1 MTVKMEATT
10 EEKQAISHKGEN
22 RKDYTMQ
29 FKKKKKTVQ
38 CEDDTNVTEVVKRF
52 KVEQKK
58 KM

>member
-29 FKKKKKTVQ
+29 FKKEKKLSS
-38 CEDDTNVTEVVKRF
+38 VKMT
-52 KVEQKK
+52 Q
-58 KM
+58 M